1 MADIYHVKACPPCGQ
16 PYRAVSAAGCQ
27 SLSDLHLLRHMTSLW
42 DLDLSQT
49 DTSDRGVFRIAA
61 MPHLSRLHLRD
72 TAVTA
77 SALKGL
83 ADLGDLQSLDISHTS
98 MHQGLR
104 NLGPPGSFQAL

>member
-1 MADIYHVKACPPCGQ
+1 
-16 PYRAVSAAGCQ
+16 
-27 SLSDLHLLRHMTSLW
+27 MTSLR

-49 DTSDRGVFRIAA
+49 DTGDRGVFRIAA

-77 SALKGL
+77 SALSAL
-83 ADLGDLQSLDISHTS
+83 ADLKDLQSLDVSHTS

-104 NLGPPGSFQAL
+104 NLGSPGGFHAF